1 MERPAP
7 LPVLSGIATRRQKEP
22 HAERS
27 RPVSSLSQRSLTHL
41 GMDVHKDSISIGIL
55 RPDDSMD
62 VERIF
67 HDEESVRRFIAP
79 MGEPRHLVACYG
91 AGPTGY
97 ELHRLLQRLPVPC
110 PVVAPSLIPKAPGD
124 RVETD
129 RRGRPRPSPP
139 HPAG

>member
-27 RPVSSLSQRSLTHL
+27 RPVSSLSQRSVTHL
-41 GMDVHKDSISIGIL
+41 GMDVHKDSISVGIL

-62 VERIF
+62 VERMF
-67 HDEESVRRFIAP
+67 HDEDSVRKFIAR
-79 MGEPRHLVACYG
+79 MGDPRRVAACFE

-97 ELHRLLQRLPVPC
+97 ELEPLLKRLQVPC
-110 PVVAPSLIPKAPGD
+110 HGVALSFDPLAP
-124 RVETD
+124 
-129 RRGRPRPSPP
+129 
-139 HPAG
+139 